1 MTRLIIVLSAIVGV
15 IAVVAV
21 SVAVY
26 ATARVAS
33 DDTKIAIAD
42 AKIRELTV
50 VQKQGRRLALG
61 VTCAAVSAVSEAGRA
76 TIANAMPLPPGVEA
90 LLVAHGFP
98 SFRERKAAARI
109 ASVDYVRRISAK
121 VEDQVGRK
129 GDHLVNADGTLNC
142 HRLELVA
149 RAR

>member
-21 SVAVY
+21 VVAVA
-26 ATARVAS
+26 ATVKVAR
-33 DDTKIAIAD
+33 DD